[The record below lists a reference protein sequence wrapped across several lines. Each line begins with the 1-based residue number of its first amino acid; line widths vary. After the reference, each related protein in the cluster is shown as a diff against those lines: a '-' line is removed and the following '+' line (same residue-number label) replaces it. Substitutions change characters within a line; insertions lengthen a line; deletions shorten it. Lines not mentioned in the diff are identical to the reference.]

1 MIVCNLRRESGHGFV
16 GWESNKPINPHVFFI
31 VPIML
36 LGALVLAFAVAA
48 SPVAAAVME
57 GAAGQVQET
66 IPIEPHDGAYVVPV
80 LVNGVLP
87 LKFIVDSGS
96 ADVSIP
102 ADVAWT
108 LKKLGTMSSSD
119 FLGNKTYILADG
131 SQVSSEIYR
140 ILSLKIGG
148 LVMHNVTVRVSAEN
162 SSLLL
167 GQSFLSRLKSWSLDN
182 SRQVLII
189 N

>member
-1 MIVCNLRRESGHGFV
+1 M
-16 GWESNKPINPHVFFI
+16 
-31 VPIML
+31 
-36 LGALVLAFAVAA
+36 VLALALAA
-48 SPVAAAVME
+48 SPVSAAEMD
-57 GAAGQVQET
+57 GAAPRAQET
-66 IPIEPHDGAYVVPV
+66 IPIEAHDGAYVVPV